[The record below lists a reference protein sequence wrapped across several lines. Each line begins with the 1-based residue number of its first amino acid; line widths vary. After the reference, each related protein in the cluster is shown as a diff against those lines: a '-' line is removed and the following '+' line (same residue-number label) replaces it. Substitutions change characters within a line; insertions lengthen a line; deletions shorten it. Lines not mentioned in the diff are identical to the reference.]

1 MERLTRSKKWDEFQT
16 RMGINPN
23 STNTQFE
30 LAAGGQTTG
39 NKART
44 NNEQQQQQSNQ
55 NYTINMLSA
64 MEKYDAGGAPT
75 SEVIFHFSFY
85 AYSFFNIS
93 KGRLL
98 AGVFGTD
105 YSRNPL
111 YFLSNSVFAISIL
124 MASLITLIIPL
135 IITCNLYGKQVM
147 FNVY

>member
-44 NNEQQQQQSNQ
+44 NNEQQQSNQ

-75 SEVIFHFSFY
+75 SEVIFHFFFY
-85 AYSFFNIS
+85 AYSFLTFQRGVYCLES
-93 KGRLL
+93 L
-98 AGVFGTD
+98 A
-105 YSRNPL
+105 P
-111 YFLSNSVFAISIL
+111 
-124 MASLITLIIPL
+124 IIPEIL
-135 IITCNLYGKQVM
+135 SISCRIASSRSRS
-147 FNVY
+147 

>member
-75 SEVIFHFSFY
+75 SEVIFHFFFY
-85 AYSFFNIS
+85 AYIFLTFQRGVYWLES
-93 KGRLL
+93 L
-98 AGVFGTD
+98 A
-105 YSRNPL
+105 P
-111 YFLSNSVFAISIL
+111 
-124 MASLITLIIPL
+124 IIPEIL
-135 IITCNLYGKQVM
+135 SISCRIASSRSRS
-147 FNVY
+147 